1 MKRPR
6 RSLALLL
13 AALAAACGE
22 RALLTDP
29 PAPEDRVP
37 TLLAVSGAGQRKGSG
52 RRSPLPFRIRALDA
66 EGAPVADAEVVF
78 RVTGEGWGVPTQPRA
93 PTDCEGYAESWLQYT
108 RSGAGVLIA
117 EAGTGRAEMAFIV
130 DRAPGEIRFLLGT
143 GEAGLPGR
151 LHPDSMLEV
160 RVIDTEG
167 RPPAGQEVWFAGP
180 GQLSRSADTTDADGD
195 ARVLLRRTQL
205 SAGAGDV
212 YAFILGSPELLAHDT
227 RRILRPARRVVLV
240 SVDGLRADAAERWS
254 APTLQRLAREG
265 AAEPRARTVSPTLT
279 APAHLSLLSGVRP
292 QAHGIFADE
301 LDFTPEMASLDPVFR
316 HASQRGAHA
325 LAFVS
330 REGPL
335 AAFERALAC
344 RLAFGLDSLYL
355 TPPRA
360 ADVANA
366 AGAALADPTVDLL
379 FLHFPDPDL
388 AGHEHGFGSREYG
401 EAVLAAVAASPGALL
416 IVTSDH
422 GGGGA
427 WGPYQHGSGSLED
440 VEVPLLIWGERVA
453 AGTRLEPAMLL
464 DVALTVLWALGM
476 APPYQYEGR
485 PLLEG
490 FQ

>member
-1 MKRPR
+1 MKRPC

-29 PAPEDRVP
+29 PTPEDRVA
-37 TLLAVSGAGQRKGSG
+37 TLLAVSGAGQRMGSG

-93 PTDCEGYAESWLQYT
+93 PTDREGYAESWLQYT

-151 LHPDSMLEV
+151 LHPDSILEV
-160 RVIDTEG
+160 LVIDTEG
-167 RPPAGQEVWFAGP
+167 RPLAGQEVWFSGP

-205 SAGAGDV
+205 SSGAGDV

-227 RRILRPARRVVLV
+227 HRILRPARRVVLV
-240 SVDGLRADAAERWS
+240 SVDGLRA
-254 APTLQRLAREG
+254 
-265 AAEPRARTVSPTLT
+265 VSPTLT

-316 HASQRGAHA
+316 HASRRGA

-344 RLAFGLDSLYL
+344 RLAFGLD
-355 TPPRA
+355 
-360 ADVANA
+360 
-366 AGAALADPTVDLL
+366 
-379 FLHFPDPDL
+379 
-388 AGHEHGFGSREYG
+388 
-401 EAVLAAVAASPGALL
+401 
-416 IVTSDH
+416 
-422 GGGGA
+422 
-427 WGPYQHGSGSLED
+427 
-440 VEVPLLIWGERVA
+440 
-453 AGTRLEPAMLL
+453 
-464 DVALTVLWALGM
+464 
-476 APPYQYEGR
+476 
-485 PLLEG
+485 
-490 FQ
+490 

>member
-6 RSLALLL
+6 RSLALLF

-29 PAPEDRVP
+29 PAPKDRVA
-37 TLLAVSGAGQRKGSG
+37 TLLAVSGAGQRMGSG
-52 RRSPLPFRIRALDA
+52 RRSPLPFRIRAL
-66 EGAPVADAEVVF
+66 DAEVVF

-93 PTDCEGYAESWLQYT
+93 PTDREGYAESWLQYT

-117 EAGTGRAEMAFIV
+117 EAGTGRDEMTFIV

-167 RPPAGQEVWFAGP
+167 RPLAGQEVWFSGP

-205 SAGAGDV
+205 STGAGDV

-227 RRILRPARRVVLV
+227 RRILRPARRIVLV
-240 SVDGLRADAAERWS
+240 SVDGLRADAAE
-254 APTLQRLAREG
+254 
-265 AAEPRARTVSPTLT
+265 PRARAVSPTLT

-316 HASQRGAHA
+316 HASRRGAHA

-360 ADVANA
+360 TDVANA

-379 FLHFPDPDL
+379 FLHFPDPNL

-401 EAVLAAVAASPGALL
+401 EAVRAASPGALL

-427 WGPYQHGSGSLED
+427 WGPYQHGSGSPED

-453 AGTRLEPAMLL
+453 AGTRLEPATLL
-464 DVALTVLWALGM
+464 DVAPTVLWALGM